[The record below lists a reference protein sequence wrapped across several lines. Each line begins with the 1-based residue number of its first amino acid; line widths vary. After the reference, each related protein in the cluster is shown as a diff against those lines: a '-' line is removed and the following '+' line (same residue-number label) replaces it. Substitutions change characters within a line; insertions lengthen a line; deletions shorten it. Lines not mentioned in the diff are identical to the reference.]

1 MKIILDEVKKDGVLV
16 NKDGE
21 EVSRYSYKNIIND
34 SYTLEVLKKDLD
46 GFNVTLGQQ
55 AEFDAKDRKQL
66 DEARKIHN
74 WG

>member
-1 MKIILDEVKKDGVLV
+1 MKIILDEVKKDGVLI
-16 NKDGE
+16 NKNGE

-34 SYTLEVLKKDLD
+34 SYTLEYLKKDLD

-55 AEFDAKDRKQL
+55 AEFDAKDLKKL
-66 DEARKIHN
+66 SEAKNIHN